1 MRRDQQP
8 ASKYFSGSGFP
19 LPSKGSRR
27 TASIKSKTRSAMRLS
42 VSIQERRSSRNWG
55 RKTDSSFNA
64 ILRDPSRHAAYRQI
78 EAFFCHVLSSA
89 KPLGAVQRSSEN
101 AASGQFPVARKA

>member
-8 ASKYFSGSGFP
+8 ASTYFSGSGFP
-19 LPSKGSRR
+19 IPSKGSRR

-55 RKTDSSFNA
+55 RKTDSYFNA
-64 ILRDPSRHAAYRQI
+64 ILRDPSPHAVYRQT
-78 EAFFCHVLSSA
+78 EAWFYPVLSFATLS
-89 KPLGAVQRSSEN
+89 GAVRRSSEN
-101 AASGQFPVARKA
+101 AVNGQF